1 MLTSASN
8 SVTSWDVPTADS
20 EGDDMS
26 KAFAE
31 MFTAK
36 NLEFKT
42 DLTIEEIRSISL
54 VLFLAEYLKLPEY
67 KAFITRVMK
76 LKVSKDR
83 KGRKE
88 AENILAGNMN
98 KNMNELE
105 LRQADLENRL
115 SRGR

>member
-1 MLTSASN
+1 MASAGN
-8 SVTSWDVPTADS
+8 TVTSWDIPEDES
-20 EGDDMS
+20 EEMN
-26 KAFAE
+26 KAFSE
-31 MFTAK
+31 MFTSK

-83 KGRKE
+83 KGRRE
-88 AENILAGNMN
+88 AENILVGGLKQQMTG
-98 KNMNELE
+98 LE
-105 LRQADLENRL
+105 MKQMDLENRL